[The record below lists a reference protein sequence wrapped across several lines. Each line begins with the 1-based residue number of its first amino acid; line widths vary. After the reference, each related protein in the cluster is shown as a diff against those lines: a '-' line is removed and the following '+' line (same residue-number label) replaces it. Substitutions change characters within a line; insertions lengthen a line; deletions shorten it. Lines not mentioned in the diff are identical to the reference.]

1 MRVSFVHTKGGVGK
15 TTSAIMVAAAAT
27 RQGRTVEVLD
37 TDPQGSASRWAEIAT
52 QRGDDLPFPVR
63 YTTANELRQLPDNG
77 SVLQIVDTPPGE
89 AASIQAAIDTADLVV
104 IPSGAS
110 PMDIDRVWPTLDTV
124 SGHPAGVLL
133 TGVLMHTKFYAEA
146 RQLLEDQGVATFY
159 NAVPQREEIK
169 AAYGTNP
176 TRFHGYDDVYQ
187 EISEIEEL

>member
-1 MRVSFVHTKGGVGK
+1 M
-15 TTSAIMVAAAAT
+15 IAAAAT

-52 QRGDDLPFPVR
+52 QRGDDLPFTVR
-63 YTTANELRQLPDNG
+63 YTTANELRQLPDDD
-77 SVLQIVDTPPGE
+77 SVFQIIDTPLGE

-110 PMDIDRVWPTLDTV
+110 PMDIDRVWPTFDTV
-124 SGHPAGVLL
+124 SGHPTGVLL

>member
-15 TTSAIMVAAAAT
+15 TTSAIMVAAAAA
-27 RQGRTVEVLD
+27 RHGRVVEVFD
-37 TDPQGSASRWAEIAT
+37 ADPQGSASRWADIAA

-63 YTTANELRQLPDNG
+63 YVGASELNQIPGSG
-77 SVLQIVDTPPGE
+77 SVLQIIDTPPGE
-89 AASIQAAIDTADLVV
+89 ADSIQAAIDTADLVV

-146 RQLLEDQGVATFY
+146 RQLLEDEGVATFY

-169 AAYGTNP
+169 AAYGTSP

>member
-37 TDPQGSASRWAEIAT
+37 ADPQGSASRWVEIAT
-52 QRGDDLPFPVR
+52 QRGDALPFIVR
-63 YTTANELRQLPDNG
+63 YTTANELRQLPDND
-77 SVLQIVDTPPGE
+77 SILQIVDTPPGE
-89 AASIQAAIDTADLVV
+89 AESIQAAIDTADLVV

-124 SGHPAGVLL
+124 SGYPAGVLF

-146 RQLLEDQGVATFY
+146 RQLLEDLGRSHVL
-159 NAVPQREEIK
+159 QRG
-169 AAYGTNP
+169 ASA
-176 TRFHGYDDVYQ
+176 
-187 EISEIEEL
+187 

>member
-15 TTSAIMVAAAAT
+15 TTSAIMVAAAAA
-27 RQGRTVEVLD
+27 RRGRVVEVFD
-37 TDPQGSASRWAEIAT
+37 ADPQGSASRWADIAA

-63 YTTANELRQLPDNG
+63 YVSASELKQLPSSG
-77 SVLQIVDTPPGE
+77 SVLQIIDTPPGE
-89 AASIQAAIDTADLVV
+89 ADSIQAAIDTADLVV

-133 TGVLMHTKFYAEA
+133 TGVLMHTKFYTEA

-159 NAVPQREEIK
+159 NAVPQREEMK
-169 AAYGTNP
+169 AAYGTSP

>member
-15 TTSAIMVAAAAT
+15 TTSAIMVTAAAT

-37 TDPQGSASRWAEIAT
+37 ADPQGSASRWAEIAT
-52 QRGDDLPFPVR
+52 QRGDDLPFAIR
-63 YTTANELRQLPDNG
+63 YTTANELRQLPDHD

-133 TGVLMHTKFYAEA
+133 TGVLMHTKFYSEA

>member
-15 TTSAIMVAAAAT
+15 TTSAIMVAAAAA
-27 RQGRTVEVLD
+27 RRGRVVEVFD
-37 TDPQGSASRWAEIAT
+37 ADPQGSASRWADIAA

-63 YTTANELRQLPDNG
+63 YVSASELNQLPGSG
-77 SVLQIVDTPPGE
+77 SVLQIIDTPPGE
-89 AASIQAAIDTADLVV
+89 ADSIQAAIDTADLVV

-133 TGVLMHTKFYAEA
+133 TGVLMHTKFYTEA

-169 AAYGTNP
+169 AAYGTSP

-187 EISEIEEL
+187 EIFEIEEL

>member
-52 QRGDDLPFPVR
+52 QRGDDLPFTVR
-63 YTTANELRQLPDNG
+63 YTTANELRQFPDTG

-89 AASIQAAIDTADLVV
+89 AESIQAAIDTADLVV

-176 TRFHGYDDVYQ
+176 IRFHGYDDVYQ

>member
-15 TTSAIMVAAAAT
+15 TTSAIMVAAAAA
-27 RQGRTVEVLD
+27 RSGRVVEVFD
-37 TDPQGSASRWAEIAT
+37 ADPQGSASRWADIAA

-63 YTTANELRQLPDNG
+63 YVSASELKQLPGSG
-77 SVLQIVDTPPGE
+77 SVLQIIDTPPGE
-89 AASIQAAIDTADLVV
+89 ADSIQAAIDTADLVV

-133 TGVLMHTKFYAEA
+133 TGVLMHTKFYTEA

-159 NAVPQREEIK
+159 NAVPQREEMK
-169 AAYGTNP
+169 AAYGTSP